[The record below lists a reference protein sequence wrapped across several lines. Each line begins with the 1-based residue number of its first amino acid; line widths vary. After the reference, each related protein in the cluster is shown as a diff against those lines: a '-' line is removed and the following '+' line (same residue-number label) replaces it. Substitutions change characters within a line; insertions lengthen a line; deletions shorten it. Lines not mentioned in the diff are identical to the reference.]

1 MRSHCW
7 LGQVLQVA
15 IVHSGQVMQ
24 QACARFASVAR
35 NDCVVNVY
43 AGIGVRSFVLA
54 QSASHCLLCLRKL
67 HIMALQA
74 FLATVDSTRGSAFVD
89 NIMLLLGQADVTE
102 VSHLKAAKL
111 EHFRVCFQIT
121 LAFCIYGLSL
131 QGNAGQM
138 GFISL
143 AWDKCGGGQKDGFV
157 VPVEDGELCDDQLQA
172 MFLRALGKGEQKQ
185 EHVDIAAK
193 LKAFGLF
200 DHLPSEVW
208 PPMNATHELQKAWS
222 RLVRHCHLWLWTFA
236 SAFLFVTS

>member
-1 MRSHCW
+1 
-7 LGQVLQVA
+7 
-15 IVHSGQVMQ
+15 
-24 QACARFASVAR
+24 
-35 NDCVVNVY
+35 
-43 AGIGVRSFVLA
+43 
-54 QSASHCLLCLRKL
+54 
-67 HIMALQA
+67 MALQA
-74 FLATVDSTRGSAFVD
+74 FLATVDSTRGGAFVD

-121 LAFCIYGLSL
+121 LAFCIHGLSL

-143 AWDKCGGGQKDGFV
+143 AWNKCGGGQKDGFV

-193 LKAFGLF
+193 LKGFGLF

-208 PPMNATHELQKAWS
+208 PPMNATHELQNKIKSLVKAGQTLPFVAVDLCKCVFVCYFLS
-222 RLVRHCHLWLWTFA
+222 VGCAVLVGAGSCSQVVRIMCK
-236 SAFLFVTS
+236 